1 MRIENITDK
10 RLKNLLEEEL
20 SHLRSRFINIFNRY
34 FEGSDVQK
42 AVDINRRV
50 LLTKYIILRSEME
63 GRKMKFF
70 RATPID
76 REVYNRIFK
85 ASLWKLDVPALGDM
99 VAIPNYVSICGEF
112 IKSPVVAKKI
122 DIIIRTAKEHRN
134 EVFEAKIGEL
144 LKEQTNKEPNFIYEP
159 KGPDNSYIP
168 LFDLVLK
175 SHEETKKMKKA
186 KIFKAVILYKN
197 LGTATESTAWAGAKE
212 TVKAEVD
219 DLRRICAWYDSSNP
233 DIKSSYKL
241 PHHRMSDK
249 KAVWRAVYAAMAAVL
264 GARDGVQIPDA
275 DRKGVYN
282 HLAGH
287 YKQFD
292 KEPPELKKYSTE
304 ELEKAF
310 PIEKPEETEETIR
323 IPVGPDCEVTATI
336 TISADEGIKA
346 LYCGKVKKIRTYLFD
361 KKKKAWTMAS
371 AKAWIKEQTEKID
384 KKLSEA
390 RQKDYAEE
398 TALIRENA
406 KKAKYPHKFKAAKW
420 TWPNGH
426 PRCIHCGQE
435 EMEDNKPCEKAVAKF
450 KIVKVDKK
458 KQIVGGIVYEPDEV
472 DTQGDYTDTAEIEKA
487 MFRFMEKYA
496 TNAKRI
502 RIDHK
507 GKKYFFP
514 ILECFQPESDTVK
527 GDQLLKKGSWWI
539 LIKILN
545 KEIWKQIED
554 GTLTGFSM
562 GGRAKT

>member
-10 RLKNLLEEEL
+10 RVKNLLDEEL

-42 AVDINRRV
+42 AVDIDRRV
-50 LLTKYIILRSEME
+50 LLTKYIILRSEMD

-76 REVYNRIFK
+76 KEVYNRIFK

-112 IKSPVVAKKI
+112 IKSPVEAEKI
-122 DIIIRTAKEHRN
+122 DIVIRTAQEHRN
-134 EVFEAKIGEL
+134 EVFEAKVGEL
-144 LKEQTNKEPNFIYEP
+144 VKEQTNKEPNFIYDP
-159 KGPDNSYIP
+159 KGPDKSYIP

-175 SHEETKKMKKA
+175 SHEETRKVKNVNKVMVVEKGA
-186 KIFKAVILYKN
+186 IAFKN
-197 LGTATESTAWAGAKE
+197 LGTAEEATAWAGAKE

-219 DLRRICAWYDSSNP
+219 DLKQICAWYDSSKP

-249 KAVWRAVYAAMAAVL
+249 KAVWRAVSAAMAAL
-264 GARDGVQIPDA
+264 FGARGGVDIPDA

-282 HLAGH
+282 HLVGH

-292 KEPPELKKYSTE
+292 KEAPELKKYDKE

-310 PIEKPEETEETIR
+310 PIEKPEENNMIR

-336 TISADEGIKA
+336 TIDKGQGISA
-346 LYCGKVKKIRTYLFD
+346 LYCGKIKKIRTYLFD
-361 KKKKAWTMAS
+361 KRVKAWTMTS
-371 AKAWIKEQTEKID
+371 AKAWVKEHKEKTEKALGEGMGVGGDRQGVGGAELCICP
-384 KKLSEA
+384 KCGYEEKHERGEPCNKIKCPECGVPMIGKAQKEA
-390 RQKDYAEE
+390 
-398 TALIRENA
+398 I
-406 KKAKYPHKFKAAKW
+406 
-420 TWPNGH
+420 
-426 PRCIHCGQE
+426 
-435 EMEDNKPCEKAVAKF
+435 F
-450 KIVKVDKK
+450 KIVKVEKK

-472 DTQGDYTDTAEIEKA
+472 DTQGDYTDSAEIEKA
-487 MFRFMEKYA
+487 MHRFMEKYA
-496 TNAKRI
+496 TNTNRI

-527 GDQLLKKGSWWI
+527 GDQPLKKGSWWI
-539 LIKILN
+539 QIKILN
-545 KEIWKQIED
+545 EKMWK
-554 GTLTGFSM
+554 
-562 GGRAKT
+562 

>member
-10 RLKNLLEEEL
+10 RLKNLLDEEL

-42 AVDINRRV
+42 AVDIDRRV
-50 LLTKYIILRSEME
+50 LLTKYMILRSEMNSR
-63 GRKMKFF
+63 GIKFF

-112 IKSPVVAKKI
+112 IKSPVATEKI
-122 DIIIRTAKEHRN
+122 DIVIRTAKEHRN

-144 LKEQTNKEPNFIYEP
+144 VKEQTNKKPNFIYEP
-159 KGPDNSYIP
+159 KGPDKSYIP
-168 LFDLVLK
+168 LFDLMLK
-175 SHEETKKMKKA
+175 SHDETRKVKMVKVL
-186 KIFKAVILYKN
+186 KAVIPYKD
-197 LGTATESTAWAGAKE
+197 LGMAAEITTWAGAKE
-212 TVKAEVD
+212 TVKAEVE
-219 DLRRICAWYDSSNP
+219 DLRQICAWYDSSNP

-249 KAVWRAVYAAMAAVL
+249 KAVWRAVYAAMAALL
-264 GARDGVQIPDA
+264 GARGGVKIPDA

-282 HLAGH
+282 HLVGH

-292 KEPPELKKYSTE
+292 KEAPELKKYDKE

-310 PIEKPEETEETIR
+310 PIEKPEENNMIR
-323 IPVGPDCEVTATI
+323 IPMGPDCEVTATI
-336 TISADEGIKA
+336 TIDKGQGISA
-346 LYCGKVKKIRTYLFD
+346 LYCGKIKKIRTYLFD
-361 KKKKAWTMAS
+361 KRVKAWTMAS
-371 AKAWIKEQTEKID
+371 ARVWIKEHTEKID

-390 RQKDYAEE
+390 QQKDYDEE

-406 KKAKYPHKFKAAKW
+406 KKAKYPHKFKKAKW

-435 EMEDNKPCEKAVAKF
+435 EMADNKPCEKSVAKF
-450 KIVKVDKK
+450 KIIKVDKK

-527 GDQLLKKGSWWI
+527 GDQLIKKGSWWI

-562 GGRAKT
+562 GGRAKA

>member
-10 RLKNLLEEEL
+10 RLKNLLDEEL

-42 AVDINRRV
+42 AVDIDRRV
-50 LLTKYIILRSEME
+50 LLTKYMILRSEMNSR
-63 GRKMKFF
+63 GIKFF
-70 RATPID
+70 RATPLD

-112 IKSPVVAKKI
+112 IKSPVATEKI
-122 DIIIRTAKEHRN
+122 DIVIRTAKEHRN

-144 LKEQTNKEPNFIYEP
+144 VKEQTNKEPSFIYEP
-159 KGPDNSYIP
+159 KGPDKSYIP

-175 SHEETKKMKKA
+175 SHEETRKMKVVKILKA
-186 KIFKAVILYKN
+186 TIPYKD
-197 LGTATESTAWAGAKE
+197 LGMAAEITTWAGPKE
-212 TVKAEVD
+212 TVKAEVE
-219 DLRRICAWYDSSNP
+219 DLRQICAWYDSSNP

-249 KAVWRAVYAAMAAVL
+249 KAVWRAVSAAMAAL
-264 GARDGVQIPDA
+264 MGARGGVQIPDA

-282 HLAGH
+282 HLVGH

-292 KEPPELKKYSTE
+292 KEAPELKKYDKE

-310 PIEKPEETEETIR
+310 PIEKPEENNMIR
-323 IPVGPDCEVTATI
+323 IPVGPDCDVTATI
-336 TISADEGIKA
+336 TIDKGQGISA
-346 LYCGKVKKIRTYLFD
+346 LYCGKIKKIRTYLFD
-361 KKKKAWTMAS
+361 KRVKAWTMAS
-371 AKAWIKEQTEKID
+371 AKAWIKEHTEKID

-390 RQKDYAEE
+390 RQKDYDEE
-398 TALIRENA
+398 TALIKENA

-435 EMEDNKPCEKAVAKF
+435 EMADNKPCEKSVAKF
-450 KIVKVDKK
+450 KIIKLDKK
-458 KQIVGGIVYEPDEV
+458 KQIVGGIVYEPNEV

-487 MFRFMEKYA
+487 MHRFMEKYA

-527 GDQLLKKGSWWI
+527 GDQPLKKGSWWI
-539 LIKILN
+539 QIKILN
-545 KEIWKQIED
+545 KEIWKKIED

-562 GGRAKT
+562 GGRAKA